1 MNERLGDR
9 LAGSKRRSLW
19 AVLGMVALGLAIAGQ
34 RRFEAR
40 EYTLDAVL
48 LLGTAV
54 AVFLLAIVRQPE
66 SIPRRLWPRGESLED
81 DPAGTTLPDRNVQV
95 LLLPFVALLALIAF
109 ASLADNQFTLRGVF
123 CWLAALLVW
132 LLATVQVRQRPLQIR
147 IPGRLTLDGLRRQ
160 GGLVLRGS
168 WVAVLLLGIVLLS
181 LFFHLYRIDAT
192 PAEPQSDHVEASED
206 VRSILNGNHMIFFPR
221 NTGREATQ
229 FYLTA
234 LMSRVFG
241 YGFTTLKLTMAL
253 VGALNVIPMYL
264 LGKELLDRRF
274 GLLTAFLMSISYW
287 HIIVSRIGWRIVLA
301 PFWTTVTLY
310 FLLRAFRIGRRN
322 DYLWTGL
329 ALGAGLYGYMSFRV
343 TPLLIVALIGLNA
356 LFDRG
361 PTFDWKRYATNGV
374 LLVVTSMLVYLPMF
388 RYMYDEPRMLWYR
401 VLTRTTDLERTV
413 EQSAVQVFANNV
425 KRALL
430 MFNWEGDG
438 AWTASVPSQ
447 PALDYVMG
455 GLFVLGVAYLLYL
468 LLRGRRAVAL
478 YLVVAVFILLL
489 PSTLAIAFPIENPSN
504 IRASGVIPVM
514 IVLVGLP
521 LYVVARQITNALRG
535 GTGLLLVAVVG
546 ALLLGQAA
554 RLNYELYYV
563 EYDQQYRRAAWNA
576 SDMARVMQGFA
587 DSVGDI
593 YDTYIIGTAYW
604 VDHRAVALSLRNME
618 WDNLIMDMN
627 QAQPHLAEPRNR
639 LYIFNVSNTEAERWL
654 RQNYPNGR
662 LMRFRASLPDKD
674 FNIFL
679 APAKL

>member
-1 MNERLGDR
+1 MNARSTGGIM
-9 LAGSKRRSLW
+9 ASKRRSLW
-19 AVLGMVALGLAIAGQ
+19 ALLGVVALWMAIAGQ
-34 RRFEAR
+34 RRLEAR
-40 EYTLDAVL
+40 EYTLDGML
-48 LLGTAV
+48 LLGAAV
-54 AVFLLAIVRQPE
+54 VAFLLAIGQQPQ
-66 SIPRRLWPRGESLED
+66 SIPERLWPRRVPLKD
-81 DPAGTTLPDRNVQV
+81 DPAGSTLPDKNVK
-95 LLLPFVALLALIAF
+95 LLLLSLVALLAAIAF
-109 ASLADNQFTLRGVF
+109 ASLSDNQFTLRGVL
-123 CWLAALLVW
+123 CWMGALLAW
-132 LLATVQVRQRPLQIR
+132 LLATVEVRQRPLKIKV
-147 IPGRLTLDGLRRQ
+147 PGRGAFVGLLQQ
-160 GGLVLRGS
+160 GGVVLRGS
-168 WVAVLLLGIVLLS
+168 WVVLLLVGILCLS
-181 LFFHLYRIDAT
+181 LFFHVSRIDAT

-234 LMSRVFG
+234 LMSKVFG

-274 GLLTAFLMSISYW
+274 GLLTAFLMSVSYW

-310 FLLRAFRIGRRN
+310 FLLRAFRSGRRN
-322 DYLWTGL
+322 DFLWTGL

-343 TPLLIVALIGLNA
+343 TPLLIVALMVLKA
-356 LFDRG
+356 VFDRG
-361 PTFDWKRYATNGV
+361 PTLDWKRYATNGA
-374 LLVVTSMLVYLPMF
+374 LLVATSMLVYLPMF

-413 EQSAVQVFANNV
+413 EQSTVEVFVNNV
-425 KRALL
+425 KRGLL

-438 AWTASVPSQ
+438 AWTASVPGS

-455 GLFVLGVAYLLYL
+455 GLLVLGVAYLLYV

-478 YLVVAVFILLL
+478 YLIVAVFILLL

-504 IRASGVIPVM
+504 IRASGVIPV
-514 IVLVGLP
+514 ILVLVGLP
-521 LYVVARQITNALRG
+521 LYAVACQVIDTLRG
-535 GTGLLLVAVVG
+535 GTGLVLVALLAG
-546 ALLLGQAA
+546 LLLGQSA

-563 EYDQQYRRAAWNA
+563 DYDRQYRSAAWNA

-593 YDTYIIGTAYW
+593 YDTYIVGTAYW

-618 WDNLIMDMN
+618 WNNLIMDMN
-627 QAQPHLAEPRNR
+627 QAESHLVEPKNR
-639 LYIFNVSNTEAERWL
+639 LYIFNVNNVEAERWL
-654 RQNYPNGR
+654 KESYPDGR

-679 APAKL
+679 APAQF

>member
-1 MNERLGDR
+1 MNSALAHDI
-9 LAGSKRRSLW
+9 AGSRRRSLW
-19 AVLGMVALGLAIAGQ
+19 ALLGVVALGLAIAGQ
-34 RRFEAR
+34 RRLEVR
-40 EYTLDAVL
+40 EYALDGVL
-48 LLGTAV
+48 LLGVAV
-54 AVFLLAIVRQPE
+54 AAFVLSVAHQSE
-66 SIPRRLWPRGESLED
+66 SIPKQLWPRRASLGD
-81 DPAGTTLPDRNVQV
+81 DPADITLLDRNLQV
-95 LLLPFVALLALIAF
+95 LLLSFVALLGVIAF
-109 ASLADNQFTLRGVF
+109 ASLADNQFTLRGVL
-123 CWLAALLVW
+123 CWLGALLAW
-132 LLATVQVRQRPLQIR
+132 LLATVQVSHRPLQIR
-147 IPGRLTLDGLRRQ
+147 IPNRAALEAFLRQ

-168 WVAVLLLGIVLLS
+168 WVALLLAGIVLVS
-181 LFFHLYRIDAT
+181 LFFHVYRIDAT

-206 VRSILNGNHMIFFPR
+206 VRSILNGDHMIFFPR

-234 LMSRVFG
+234 LMSKVFG

-274 GLLTAFLMSISYW
+274 GLLTALLMSMSYW

-310 FLLRAFRIGRRN
+310 FLLRAFRSGRRN

-343 TPLLIVALIGLNA
+343 TPVLIVALMVLKA
-356 LFDRG
+356 LVDRG
-361 PTFDWKRYATNGV
+361 SAFDWRRYATNGA
-374 LLVVTSMLVYLPMF
+374 LLVATSMLVYLPMF

-413 EQSAVQVFANNV
+413 EQSAVEVFANNV
-425 KRALL
+425 KRGLL

-438 AWTASVPSQ
+438 AWTASVPSR

-455 GLFVLGVAYLLYL
+455 GLFVLGAAYLLYL
-468 LLRGRRAVAL
+468 LMRGRRTVAL
-478 YLVVAVFILLL
+478 YLAVAVFVLLL

-504 IRASGVIPVM
+504 IRASGVIPVV

-521 LYVVARQITNALRG
+521 LYVVAQQAINTLRG
-535 GTGLLLVAVVG
+535 GPGLILVAVVG

-554 RLNYELYYV
+554 RLNYGLYYV

-576 SDMARVMQGFA
+576 FDMARVMQGFA
-587 DSVGDI
+587 NSVGDI

-618 WDNLIMDMN
+618 WNNLIMDMN
-627 QAQPHLAEPRNR
+627 QAQPHLAEPKNR

-654 RQNYPNGR
+654 KENYPNGR

-679 APAKL
+679 APAQF